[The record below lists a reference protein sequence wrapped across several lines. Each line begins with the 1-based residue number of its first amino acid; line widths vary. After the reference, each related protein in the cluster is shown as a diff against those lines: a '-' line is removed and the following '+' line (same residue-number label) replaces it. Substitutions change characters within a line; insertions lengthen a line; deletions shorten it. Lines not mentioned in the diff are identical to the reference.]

1 MGIENMKMP
10 QLGESVTEGT
20 ISKWLVSPGD
30 TVNKYDPIAEVQT
43 DKVNAEVPSSFTGTI
58 KELIAEEGD
67 TLEVGEIICSIEVG
81 GAGSAPSEEA
91 PKEEK
96 KETAGEKPSQA
107 VANSSQPAAKPS
119 QPAAKPSQ
127 PAAKPSQP
135 AAKPSQP
142 AAKPSQQS
150 KKEDGNKARYSP
162 AVLKLS
168 QEHDIDLKQVEGTG
182 NGGRITRKDLKKI
195 IESGNIPKAGD
206 AAASPQAEAA
216 PAPGKEQAKPAAAV
230 KQAAPSPNVPTMPGD
245 IEIPVTGVR
254 KAIASN
260 MVRSKHEAPHAW
272 TMMEVDV
279 TNLVEYRNSLKTEF
293 KQREGFNLTFFAF
306 FVKAVSQALKEFPQ
320 INSMWAGDKIIQK
333 KDVNISIAVATDDA
347 LFVPVIKNA
356 DEKTIKGIAREIT
369 DLAGKVR
376 SGKLK
381 SEDMQGGTFTVNNTG
396 SFGSVQ
402 SMGIIN
408 YPQAA
413 ILQVESIVKRPV
425 VMNNGMIAVRDM
437 VNLCMSLDHRVLD
450 GLVCGRFLQ
459 RIKEI
464 LENTS
469 KENTSVY

>member
-1 MGIENMKMP
+1 MKMP

-67 TLEVGEIICSIEVG
+67 TLEVGEIICSIEIEG
-81 GAGSAPSEEA
+81 GGTPTEEA
-91 PKEEK
+91 TSSQEETTESSQANKNASSEK
-96 KETAGEKPSQA
+96 KAENKD
-107 VANSSQPAAKPS
+107 SS
-119 QPAAKPSQ
+119 
-127 PAAKPSQP
+127 
-135 AAKPSQP
+135 
-142 AAKPSQQS
+142 
-150 KKEDGNKARYSP
+150 NKGRFSP
-162 AVLKLS
+162 AVLKMS
-168 QEHDIDLKQVEGTG
+168 QEHGIDLSQVEGSG
-182 NGGRITRKDLKKI
+182 KGGRITRKDIQKI
-195 IESGNIPKAGD
+195 IDSGEIPKAGETN
-206 AAASPQAEAA
+206 QATTETPKQA
-216 PAPGKEQAKPAAAV
+216 PAQTETAQKPAATSKS
-230 KQAAPSPNVPTMPGD
+230 KQAAPASNVPVAPGD

-272 TMMEVDV
+272 TMMEMDV

-306 FVKAVSQALKEFPQ
+306 FVKAVAQALKEFPQ
-320 INSMWAGDKIIQK
+320 VNSMWAGDKIVQK
-333 KDVNISIAVATDDA
+333 KDINLSIAVATDDA

-369 DLAGKVR
+369 ELANKVR
-376 SGKLK
+376 TGKLK

-425 VMNNGMIAVRDM
+425 VMDNGMIAVRDM

-459 RIKEI
+459 RVKEI

-469 KENTSVY
+469 KETTSIY